1 MAAATT
7 PLQSLSRRAGNYA
20 PKATTS
26 PALLGGAGEEVGQD
40 GAASRRGV
48 LKVGTARGGRS
59 TPSARQ
65 GQLPFDTTQESVIQ
79 ELVTPEACEEV
90 APVEV
95 PPAGGASAQE
105 QVVAQETVVIRR
117 RELVVERATSATS
130 GSGLRAVPK
139 PALRRIVLDD
149 VEERQ
154 PKLTVTR
161 ERVPATR
168 RELPLVLEA
177 VGTVAV
183 TALGLAALLFLG

>member
-26 PALLGGAGEEVGQD
+26 PAMLGGAGEEVGQD

-79 ELVTPEACEEV
+79 E
-90 APVEV
+90 
-95 PPAGGASAQE
+95 
-105 QVVAQETVVIRR
+105 QV
-117 RELVVERATSATS
+117 S
-130 GSGLRAVPK
+130 P
-139 PALRRIVLDD
+139 
-149 VEERQ
+149 
-154 PKLTVTR
+154 
-161 ERVPATR
+161 
-168 RELPLVLEA
+168 
-177 VGTVAV
+177 
-183 TALGLAALLFLG
+183 